1 MSDINV
7 INKNAIGYSDLS
19 DNQIIDFESHSGAHH
34 YGRLGLVVRQAKGAW
49 LTNANGDRYLDCLAA
64 YSAANQGHHHPHI
77 VSALVKALQGNYAS
91 VISNVV
97 YTDALGIFLDKV
109 ANLLPQLGTR
119 FGNDGNKVLPKN
131 GGVESVETAIKMARY
146 YGYKAKGIPDG
157 KQEIIVFNNN
167 FHGRMITIISFS
179 SSAKYKTGFGPLT
192 PGFVSVPFGDL
203 DSVKKAVNKNTCA
216 ILVEPMQGEGGMYQ
230 PPDGFLKGL
239 REVADKNDLMLIF
252 DEIQVGLGRTG
263 KMFCFE
269 HENVIPDGIILGK
282 AISGGMVPVSV
293 FVTNA
298 KLMDMAFQP
307 GSDGSTYG
315 AYPLACVAGIAAL
328 DVLINENLPAKAAA
342 KGEILKK
349 KILEIASRS
358 QHVKEVRGRGLF
370 IGIEVKGGDAM
381 VFCRKLLENGV
392 LANDSHGHT
401 IRMSPPLIINDEEI
415 AYLCDKLEKVLV
427 G

>member
-1 MSDINV
+1 MPYPSTWRW
-7 INKNAIGYSDLS
+7 S
-19 DNQIIDFESHSGAHH
+19 QI
-34 YGRLGLVVRQAKGAW
+34 
-49 LTNANGDRYLDCLAA
+49 
-64 YSAANQGHHHPHI
+64 P
-77 VSALVKALQGNYAS
+77 
-91 VISNVV
+91 
-97 YTDALGIFLDKV
+97 
-109 ANLLPQLGTR
+109 
-119 FGNDGNKVLPKN
+119 
-131 GGVESVETAIKMARY
+131 
-146 YGYKAKGIPDG
+146 
-157 KQEIIVFNNN
+157 
-167 FHGRMITIISFS
+167 
-179 SSAKYKTGFGPLT
+179 
-192 PGFVSVPFGDL
+192 
-203 DSVKKAVNKNTCA
+203 
-216 ILVEPMQGEGGMYQ
+216 
-230 PPDGFLKGL
+230 
-239 REVADKNDLMLIF
+239 
-252 DEIQVGLGRTG
+252 
-263 KMFCFE
+263 
-269 HENVIPDGIILGK
+269 
-282 AISGGMVPVSV
+282 ISGGLVPVSV

-342 KGEILKK
+342 KGEILKNR
-349 KILEIASRS
+349 IIEIASRS